1 MRVAGLE
8 ALSHGALDLAEVGE
22 DALAQ
27 RGYDPRRHVAHSAL
41 DGCLLL
47 QLSDLVWHD
56 GGHAVLAERLVG
68 LVERDLA
75 FARMLDD
82 AGFEV
87 VALQNASD
95 TTEMLAGID
104 VRRCPTFL
112 IHGEKCLHVS
122 ISAVR

>member
-87 VALQNASD
+87 VAHGACGHAAPERVHVHVTAQPGAPLH
-95 TTEMLAGID
+95 AGG
-104 VRRCPTFL
+104 VGST
-112 IHGEKCLHVS
+112 
-122 ISAVR
+122 